1 MGGGGLCG
9 VSSGRWGDTTPVRGS
24 GDTIGGPYKISSL
37 LVFFFLAK
45 ISSPLPK
52 LVLLSHV
59 GLIEGSRRAL
69 VRRNA
74 PPSLL
79 EGRTQNGQHGGRCR
93 LNKDG
98 FKTYLDDQRKRRGW
112 TMWRKKKKN
121 RNLARTGDL
130 GPLIA
135 ESAGPISWLG
145 IAVSGFQEHLLTET
159 KGCATTASTRSDA
172 ASCLSSGSRPQARPF
187 LKKEKAREIIQE
199 QP

>member
-1 MGGGGLCG
+1 MLVQRHVRCKARKPAAAPLHRHR
-9 VSSGRWGDTTPVRGS
+9 SHSGCTAT
-24 GDTIGGPYKISSL
+24 
-37 LVFFFLAK
+37 
-45 ISSPLPK
+45 SPAVAPLHIPHSRVK
-52 LVLLSHV
+52 SKCYLRVLLSHV

-79 EGRTQNGQHGGRCR
+79 ERRTQNGQHGGRCR

-130 GPLIA
+130 GSLTA

-172 ASCLSSGSRPQARPF
+172 ASCLSSGSRPQGQT
-187 LKKEKAREIIQE
+187 IS
-199 QP
+199 

>member
-1 MGGGGLCG
+1 M
-9 VSSGRWGDTTPVRGS
+9 SSQGASQPCRLNRGES
-24 GDTIGGPYKISSL
+24 ACLG
-37 LVFFFLAK
+37 A
-45 ISSPLPK
+45 
-52 LVLLSHV
+52 
-59 GLIEGSRRAL
+59 AQC
-69 VRRNA
+69 

-112 TMWRKKKKN
+112 TMWRKKKKT

-130 GPLIA
+130 GSLTA

-145 IAVSGFQEHLLTET
+145 IAVRVSGFQEHLLTET

-172 ASCLSSGSRPQARPF
+172 ASCLSSGSRPQGQT
-187 LKKEKAREIIQE
+187 IS
-199 QP
+199 